1 MIYEDILN
9 KLYENFNKPTITRLD
24 SINNIIYLIIV
35 YVFNVNYGIEIDQ
48 DNIKYKL
55 LEIQNELTSKNLIN
69 FNMEIITSSTLRLIN
84 DIFTFNKQLIA
95 SKNMINSVYLYHLQH
110 DTQLKI
116 KEYERYYNNILLTEY
131 VVNLCKPSHQ
141 DKIFDGNMRVNSYL
155 DYSIQYIKKSDPIN
169 INNLFGSCENETIRC
184 MLNNSLYINSDYTTS
199 FDKNLLACDVLTN
212 DIIINGWLKEQ
223 SSSDTPA
230 MFDVMYFNT
239 ISYKH
244 NIIHANSCNR
254 IKQFKIRGTNY
265 ESLIIQLIMASL
277 NKNGKCCIVVP
288 DSFLYSDSNQI
299 VETRKHL
306 LERFNVVKIIQL
318 NDMNYIKG
326 LKYSL
331 IYFEN
336 TMSTSNVKMLAISSK
351 DDKIKEDELF
361 TINYTM
367 IKENNYSLYSK
378 IYADKKNTNQLVQ
391 YQSINIMQVVEFYTE
406 KIDISNQPVISI
418 DKYYNNINSIKL
430 TTSDKITNFNIILT
444 EKINDIFI
452 PQFVL
457 YYLDYLFK
465 NKIQSYLSGKLNLI
479 NIDKI
484 KTIEIP
490 ILSKEQQSV
499 IDSYYSN
506 SNKIYNY
513 NIEKINSYAELKRNL
528 FILLDC
534 NNIIRLD
541 KIASVESNTTIVE
554 KYKTHVF
561 PLLIGVIKNSM
572 MAGTITLLENV
583 SVNNNVL
590 SNNMHYLIINDK
602 STLFVYYYLQ
612 SIEKK
617 IKELAQLTAKP
628 NLSVGQLHSI
638 SIPIVEETVQLN
650 LVDYCKSFD
659 ENITKLT
666 QDNNTLKDKDIM
678 SVISRVYNF

>member
-1 MIYEDILN
+1 MIYKDILN
-9 KLYENFNKPTITRLD
+9 KLYENFNKPNITRLD
-24 SINNIIYLIIV
+24 SINNMIYLIIV
-35 YVFNVNYGIEIDQ
+35 YVFNVNYGIDIDQ

-55 LEIQNELTSKNLIN
+55 LEIKNELTTKNLIN
-69 FNMEIITSSTLRLIN
+69 FNMEIITSSTHHLIN
-84 DIFTFNKQLIA
+84 DIFTFNKQLIT
-95 SKNMINSVYLYHLQH
+95 SKNMINSIYLYHLQH

-169 INNLFGSCENETIRC
+169 IDNLYGSCENESIRC
-184 MLNNSLYINSDYTTS
+184 MLNNSMYINSDYTTS

-212 DIIINGWLKEQ
+212 DIIINGA
-223 SSSDTPA
+223 PG

-265 ESLIIQLIMASL
+265 ESLIVQLIMASL

-336 TMSTSNVKMLAISSK
+336 TVSTSNVKMLSISSK

-361 TINYTM
+361 TIDYTL
-367 IKENNYSLYSK
+367 IKENNYSLYNK
-378 IYADKKNTNQLVQ
+378 IYADKKNTNQLEK

-406 KIDISNQPVISI
+406 NIDISNQYVLSI

-444 EKINDIFI
+444 EKTNDIFI

-490 ILSKEQQSV
+490 ILSKEQQLV

-513 NIEKINSYAELKRNL
+513 NIEKINSYAELKRNV

-534 NNIIRLD
+534 NNIIRLE
-541 KIASVESNTTIVE
+541 KIARVESNTTIVE
-554 KYKTHVF
+554 KYKTHTF
-561 PLLIGVIKNSM
+561 PLLIGVMKNSM
-572 MAGTITLLENV
+572 MAGTVSLLENV
-583 SVNNNVL
+583 SLNNNVL
-590 SNNMHYLIINDK
+590 SNNMHYLIIKDEAI
-602 STLFVYYYLQ
+602 LFVYYYLQ

-638 SIPIVEETVQLN
+638 LIPVVEETVQLN

-659 ENITKLT
+659 ENIIKLT
-666 QDNNTLKDKDIM
+666 QDNNIIKDKDIM
-678 SVISRVYNF
+678 SIISRVYNF